1 MSSDSNF
8 QKELNHYK
16 SEVRKKLLCDSKV
29 SKAFF
34 SDFENDIDNYIA
46 ENNVDSITE
55 IYNHFG
61 TADDIANAFF
71 ETVDVKTVKK
81 KINIKKLI
89 AVLVVAVIAIWAV
102 VAVVD
107 FVDSKKDQTSY
118 EVHFDTDVESR
129 YENISQEI
137 LT

>member
-8 QKELNHYK
+8 QKELNQYK
-16 SEVRKKLLCDSKV
+16 SEVRKKLLCDSKI

-46 ENNVDSITE
+46 ENNVDSIDE

-71 ETVDVKTVKK
+71 ATNDVKSVKK
-81 KINIKKLI
+81 KVNIKKLI
-89 AVLVVAVIAIWAV
+89 AVLVVAIIAIWAV
-102 VAVVD
+102 VALVD
-107 FVDSKKDQTSY
+107 FIDSHSNNTEYIIESMIVDESELSTS
-118 EVHFDTDVESR
+118 E
-129 YENISQEI
+129 
-137 LT
+137 